1 MRSLAVWRV
10 ISTRWSRVVSAEA
23 FIAHYASEYYDPVK
37 AKEYYERTKQLKGR
51 KPKASDLKG
60 DKKKGAWEYTK
71 DRIGEAKRNELDN
84 LAEQRRE
91 FLEEVRDRASEK
103 RKRISEKLKEV
114 LNALTED
121 KALTN
126 EQLSEVKKQETKRIS
141 EETAAKIDA
150 LPEIPKGVSKERR
163 AELVAERKEE
173 VAKIRGEADSQK
185 AELAEA
191 VKTEKNLKAWY
202 TAAGKNEQREGASVE
217 REQVGNELKATI
229 EKARVDFKSK
239 SKQLKAKYEEV
250 SLKEFE
256 AIRTQV

>member
-1 MRSLAVWRV
+1 M
-10 ISTRWSRVVSAEA
+10 VSAEE

-60 DKKKGAWEYTK
+60 DKKKGAWDYTK
-71 DRIGEAKRNELDN
+71 DQIGESKKNELEN
-84 LAEQRRE
+84 LSEQRRA
-91 FLEEVRDRASEK
+91 FLEEVRDKAAER
-103 RKRISEKLKEV
+103 RKQISEKLKEV
-114 LNALTED
+114 LDALTED
-121 KALTN
+121 KSATN
-126 EQLSEVKKQETKRIS
+126 EQLSEVKKAETKRIS
-141 EETAAKIDA
+141 EEAAAKIDA

-191 VKTEKNLKAWY
+191 VKSEKNLKAWY
-202 TAAGKNEQREGASVE
+202 TAVGKNEQREGASVE
-217 REQVGNELKATI
+217 REKVGDELKATV
-229 EKARVDFKSK
+229 EKARVEFKQK
-239 SKQLKAKYEEV
+239 SEQVKAKYEEV
-250 SLKEFE
+250 SLREFE